1 MGDVVEMTPVVHMT
15 PASEPA
21 IAMERAAASVAPASV
36 APASVQVRDVR
47 QARRPREG
55 SIVPVLLTGLALLY
69 LAGFLLVP
77 LIAVFVQA
85 FSQGAAAYWRAITEP
100 DARSAIWLT
109 TLVFACV
116 IPLNLAF
123 GIAAAWAIARFEFWG
138 KRVLVTIIDLP
149 FAVSP
154 VVSGLVFVLLF
165 GAKGWFGPFA
175 TAHNLRIIFAL
186 PGIVLATLFVTVPF
200 VARELIPVL
209 EELGPDQEEAALV
222 LGASGWQMFWRVTL
236 PNIRW
241 GLLYGLVLLTAR
253 TIGEF
258 GAVSVVSGHIRGQTN
273 TVPLYVE
280 ILYNEYNFAA
290 AFAMAS
296 VLTGLALLSLAARS
310 IIGRNSPDL
319 S

>member
-1 MGDVVEMTPVVHMT
+1 MGNVIEMT
-15 PASEPA
+15 PASERA
-21 IAMERAAASVAPASV
+21 IAITRAPASGQ
-36 APASVQVRDVR
+36 AREVR
-47 QARRPREG
+47 QARPPRAG
-55 SIVPVLLTGLALLY
+55 SIVSILLTGLALLY

-77 LIAVFVQA
+77 LIAVFAQA
-85 FSQGAAAYWRAITEP
+85 FEQGAAAWWHAITEP
-100 DARSAIWLT
+100 DARSAMWLT
-109 TLVFACV
+109 MLVFACV

-165 GAKGWFGPFA
+165 GAKGWFGPFVG
-175 TAHNLRIIFAL
+175 AHNLRIIFAL

-209 EELGPDQEEAALV
+209 KELGPDQEEAALV

-296 VLTGLALLSLAARS
+296 VLTGLALISLAARS
-310 IIGRNSPDL
+310 IIGKNGAHSP
-319 S
+319 

>member
-1 MGDVVEMTPVVHMT
+1 MGDVIRMIPAPV
-15 PASEPA
+15 PDPA
-21 IAMERAAASVAPASV
+21 IPVERAAVPV
-36 APASVQVRDVR
+36 RVRD
-47 QARRPREG
+47 ARRQREG
-55 SIVPVLLTGLALLY
+55 WIVPAVLTGIALLY
-69 LAGFLLVP
+69 LTGFLLVP

-85 FSQGAAAYWRAITEP
+85 FEQGAAAYWRAITEP
-100 DARSAIWLT
+100 DARSAMWLT
-109 TLVFACV
+109 FMVFVCV

-123 GIAAAWAIARFEFWG
+123 GIAAAWAIARFEFRG

-165 GAKGWFGPFA
+165 GAKGWFGPFVE
-175 TAHNLRIIFAL
+175 AHNLRIIFAL

-241 GLLYGLVLLTAR
+241 GLLYGFVLLTAR

-258 GAVSVVSGHIRGQTN
+258 GAVSVVSGHIRGETN

-290 AFAMAS
+290 AFAIAS
-296 VLTGLALLSLAARS
+296 VLTGLALLSLGARS
-310 IIGRNSPDL
+310 VLAWKSTQESL
-319 S
+319 

>member
-1 MGDVVEMTPVVHMT
+1 MT
-15 PASEPA
+15 PAPQSA
-21 IAMERAAASVAPASV
+21 TATGAATTAP
-36 APASVQVRDVR
+36 PIVRVR
-47 QARRPREG
+47 GRRRSTHG
-55 SIVPVLLTGLALLY
+55 WIVPTVLTGIALLY

-77 LIAVFVQA
+77 LVAVFVQA
-85 FSQGAAAYWRAITEP
+85 FEQGAAAYWRAITEP

-109 TLVFACV
+109 TTVFACV

-123 GIAAAWAIARFEFWG
+123 GMAAAWAIARFDFRG
-138 KRVLVTIIDLP
+138 KHLLITIIDLP

-154 VVSGLVFVLLF
+154 VVSGLLFVLLF
-165 GAKGWFGPFA
+165 GAKGWFGPWVD
-175 TAHNLRIIFAL
+175 AHNLHIIFAL

-200 VARELIPVL
+200 VARELIPVMM
-209 EELGPDQEEAALV
+209 ELGPEQEEAALT

-258 GAVSVVSGHIRGQTN
+258 GAVSVVSGHIRGETN
-273 TVPLYVE
+273 TIPLYVE

-290 AFAMAS
+290 AFAIAS

-310 IIGRNSPDL
+310 LLRARV
-319 S
+319 